1 MKVGV
6 HLSMLCKT
14 WQDDVSGHLEK
25 LKEGGFDSV
34 EISMFGVERSH
45 LGNVA
50 KKAQS
55 LGLDI
60 SFGTGITSET
70 DISSSDPSVRKAG
83 VSYLK
88 ECCNFA
94 NDIGAKF
101 INGVIYAPW
110 QGFSKEPRTERYKR
124 SSSCL
129 QEVSDSITGDFRLHC
144 EVINRFETDFINTL
158 DEGVDFLKLVDRKN
172 VKLLVDT
179 FHMNIEEDS
188 IVGAMDK
195 HYNDIGCVHICEN
208 HRGVPGT
215 GHIPFADIISF
226 LKEKEYKGYLI
237 MESFV
242 ESGTE
247 VGDGLFIWRKSKPPL
262 EEALR
267 GCSYIKKIIEG

>member
-14 WQDDVSGHLEK
+14 WQDDVSAQLEK

-34 EISMFGVERSH
+34 EISMYGIQRSQ
-45 LGNVA
+45 LGTVA
-50 KKAQS
+50 KKAQN

-60 SFGTGITSET
+60 SLGTGITPDT
-70 DISSSDPSVRKAG
+70 DISSSDPAVQKAG
-83 VSYLK
+83 IEYLK
-88 ECCNFA
+88 ECCDFA

-110 QGFSKEPRTERYKR
+110 QGFSKEPRIERYKR
-124 SSSCL
+124 SAQCL
-129 QEVSDSITGDFRLHC
+129 QEISDSINSDLRLHC

-158 DEGVDFLKLVDRKN
+158 EEGSEFLTIINRNN

-188 IVGAMDK
+188 IVGAMNEY
-195 HYNDIGCVHICEN
+195 YNNIGCIHICEN

-215 GHIPFADIISF
+215 GHIPFHDIISF
-226 LKEKEYKGYLI
+226 LKKKEYNGYLI

-247 VGDGLFIWRKSKPPL
+247 VGDGLFIWRKSKDAL
-262 EEALR
+262 EEALK
-267 GCSYIKKIIEG
+267 GCAYIKEIIKG